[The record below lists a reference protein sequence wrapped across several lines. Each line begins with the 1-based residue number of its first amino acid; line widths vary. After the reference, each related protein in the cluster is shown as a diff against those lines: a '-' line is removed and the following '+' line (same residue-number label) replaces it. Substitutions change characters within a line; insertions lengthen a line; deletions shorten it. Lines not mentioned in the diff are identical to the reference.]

1 MMLDEKVAV
10 IYGAG
15 GSVGAAV
22 ARAFAAEGAS
32 VHLTGR
38 RPEPLAH
45 LPHTTTAVV
54 DALDERAV
62 EDHLA
67 GVLDRHG
74 RVDVSINLVAIDHV
88 QGVPL
93 IDMPVDDF
101 TRGFDQR
108 MRSQFLTAR
117 AAARP
122 MTERG
127 SGVILALTAAPDRT
141 AIGRAGSFGMQCAAV
156 ESFIR
161 TLAVELGPHGVRAA
175 CIRSAG
181 SPDAA
186 GVDEVFTLH
195 AGRAGV
201 SREDYDR
208 AKARGTLLGR
218 MPALAEIGRLAA
230 FLASDH
236 AGALTATIVNAT
248 CGELLD

>member
-1 MMLDEKVAV
+1 MLLDGKIAV

-15 GSVGAAV
+15 GSAGRAV
-22 ARAFAAEGAS
+22 ARAFQAEGAF

-38 RPEPLAH
+38 RPES
-45 LPHTTTAVV
+45 LPAGTTAVV

-62 EDHLA
+62 EQHMA
-67 GVLDRHG
+67 AVLERHG
-74 RVDVSINLVAIDHV
+74 RVDVSLNLIGVDHV

-93 IDMPVDDF
+93 IDMTVDDF
-101 TRGFDQR
+101 ARGIDQR
-108 MRSQFLTAR
+108 ARTHFITAR

-122 MTERG
+122 MVERA

-141 AIGRAGSFGMQCAAV
+141 AIGQTGSFGLQCAAV

-161 TLAVELGPHGVRAA
+161 ALAVELGPRGVRTA

-186 GVDEVFTLH
+186 GVDEVFTMH
-195 AGRAGV
+195 AGHAGV
-201 SREDYDR
+201 SRADYDR
-208 AKARGTLLGR
+208 GKAAGTLLDR
-218 MPALAEIGRLAA
+218 MPTLAEIAQLAV
-230 FLASDH
+230 FLASDR

-248 CGELLD
+248 CGELID